1 MRDYRAFGGVLRS
14 EIDFPELQIV
24 HGGHAP
30 TWTLVVE
37 RGEAPSRELRQVGE
51 RLVGI
56 ERYKLW
62 RSSEGL
68 RLQYSHAGTFDISTD
83 GASLVWY
90 YDRDAIP
97 ELVRSIVLGPA
108 IALALELSGF
118 LCLHG
123 SAVALDDGAVAF
135 LGPKHFGKST
145 LATALT
151 AEGARLLGDD
161 LLVVSPGPPACVR
174 PGVASV
180 RLWADMADALPLQT
194 ICDTLIPGVKTTATG
209 FSRQAVAA
217 LPAQLRDIYVLA
229 PTARESIASPVM
241 RTRLAPVAAAVALAH
256 QTKLPDSL
264 VGLHAAGSQL
274 ATAAAVAK
282 TVPVWT
288 LHILRDVSRLKTVV
302 RQIIDW
308 RCGE

>member
-1 MRDYRAFGGVLRS
+1 MCDYRAFGGVLRS
-14 EIDFPELQIV
+14 QIEFRELQIAT
-24 HGGHAP
+24 HCASP
-30 TWTLVVE
+30 NWTLVVE
-37 RGEAPSRELRQVGE
+37 TCDPPLRAMQQIGE

-56 ERYKLW
+56 ERYRLW
-62 RSSEGL
+62 RSREGL
-68 RLQYSHAGTFDISTD
+68 RLEYSHAGTFDISSD
-83 GASLVWY
+83 GAALVWY
-90 YDRDAIP
+90 YDPDAMP

-108 IALALELSGF
+108 IALAFELSGF

-145 LATALT
+145 LAAALT
-151 AEGARLLGDD
+151 AEGGRLLGDD
-161 LLVVSPGPPACVR
+161 LLVVSQGPPACVR

-180 RLWADMADALPLQT
+180 RLWADMAAALPLQS

-209 FSRQAVAA
+209 FITEA
-217 LPAQLRDIYVLA
+217 LANSATPLRDIYVLA
-229 PTARESIASPVM
+229 PSATESPCGPVW
-241 RTRLAPVAAAVALAH
+241 RTRLAPIDAAIALAH

-264 VGLHAAGSQL
+264 VGLRAAGSQL
-274 ATAAAVAK
+274 ATAAAVAR

-288 LHILRDVSRLKTVV
+288 LRIFRDVSRLKTVV

-308 RCGE
+308 RREE